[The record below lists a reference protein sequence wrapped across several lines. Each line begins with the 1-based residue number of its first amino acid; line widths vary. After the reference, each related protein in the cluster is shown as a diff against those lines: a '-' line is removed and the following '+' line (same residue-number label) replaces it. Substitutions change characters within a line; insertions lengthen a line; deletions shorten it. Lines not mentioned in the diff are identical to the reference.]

1 MTISAKAVVP
11 AELACL
17 AVSGCGASLPLFE
30 AISFTRDELQGALLD
45 LRQRAGASQLS
56 LLATCERIE
65 LYATW
70 TRRTEPSALVRAL
83 AQNRGLPS
91 SVIDGASELLVGRG
105 AAHHLLRVTSGL
117 ESFVLGE
124 RDIVAQVRMS
134 AETSRAS
141 GTFGLELERLMAT
154 AVNTSRRVHRETSF
168 GEGGRSVAAAAVHL
182 AAAEYGGDLSGRR
195 VLVIGAG
202 PVAAE
207 VVRSAGHLGAAVTVC
222 NRTRRHAERLAAA
235 GATVVDLGQL
245 LDVLPTVDVA
255 IFGTA
260 SPQRLVEAEQMA
272 RARLPQQR
280 ETLVIDL
287 CVPRNVDPGVGALEG
302 VRLVDLTDLRSA
314 GGMEDEAVTRDVARA
329 EEIVNAELERFLR
342 WIAGRSAAASMR
354 RLRADAET
362 CTRSQIEHAARG
374 VPEAFRPLIEDTVRR
389 TVHQLAHGPTK
400 RLLEAA
406 GAGDDQLVEVL
417 AGLFA
422 PSAADG

>member
-1 MTISAKAVVP
+1 M
-11 AELACL
+11 
-17 AVSGCGASLPLFE
+17 
-30 AISFTRDELQGALLD
+30 
-45 LRQRAGASQLS
+45 
-56 LLATCERIE
+56 
-65 LYATW
+65 
-70 TRRTEPSALVRAL
+70 
-83 AQNRGLPS
+83 
-91 SVIDGASELLVGRG
+91 
-105 AAHHLLRVTSGL
+105 
-117 ESFVLGE
+117 
-124 RDIVAQVRMS
+124 
-134 AETSRAS
+134 
-141 GTFGLELERLMAT
+141 
-154 AVNTSRRVHRETSF
+154 
-168 GEGGRSVAAAAVHL
+168 
-182 AAAEYGGDLSGRR
+182 
-195 VLVIGAG
+195 
-202 PVAAE
+202 
-207 VVRSAGHLGAAVTVC
+207 C